1 MINLSKNNSQLGT
14 EKISTLLLKL
24 SLPATIGMLVNA
36 LYNIVDTIFVG
47 QWVGLEAIGGLAIA
61 FPIQMLIMAFAQM
74 IGIGSA
80 SVISRNLGENNIEK
94 AEHVAGN
101 SFLAI
106 LVLSIFFV
114 TFGLTFTVPILKAFG
129 ATTTLLPYAKDYI
142 SIIFIG
148 SIFFSFTVSSNNLVR
163 SEGNAKVAMI
173 SMLLGAGLNILLDPI
188 FIKVLDLGIKGAA
201 LATIISQFASFIY
214 LLIYLYSG
222 KSILK
227 IKLHHIKPKI
237 SILKEI
243 ISMGLAPFARQV
255 AGSIVAIILNNSLK
269 VYGGDLQISIL
280 GIINRITMMLYM
292 PLFGIAQGLQ
302 PIVGFNYGAKK
313 SGRIK
318 EVIKLALITTTTL
331 ASIGFIIS
339 QSIPEL
345 IMRIFNNDPQ
355 LTQNGAVVLRIV
367 VTVLPLVGLQIVGST
382 VFQSIGKAV
391 PALILSLSRQ
401 VLFFIPLA
409 LILPRFIGIMGI
421 WISFP
426 LADLSSSIVTGV
438 MLKKELKNIHTDLK
452 ISTYM

>member
-1 MINLSKNNSQLGT
+1 MSKNNSQLGT
-14 EKISTLLLKL
+14 EKISKLLLKL
-24 SLPATIGMLVNA
+24 SLPATIGMLVTA
-36 LYNIVDTIFVG
+36 LYNIIDTIFVG
-47 QWVGLEAIGGLAIA
+47 QWVSLDAIGGLAIA

-106 LVLSIFFV
+106 SVLSIFFV
-114 TFGLTFTVPILKAFG
+114 TFGLAFTEPILKVFG
-129 ATTTLLPYAKDYI
+129 ATNTLLPYAKDYI

-148 SIFFSFTVSSNNLVR
+148 SVFFSFTVSSNNLVR
-163 SEGNAKVAMI
+163 AEGNAKVAMI
-173 SMLLGAGLNILLDPI
+173 SMLLGAGINILLDPI

-201 LATIISQFASFIY
+201 LATIISQFASFTY
-214 LLIYLYSG
+214 LIIYLYSG
-222 KSILK
+222 KTLLK
-227 IKLHHIKPKI
+227 VKLHHIKPKI
-237 SILKEI
+237 SIIKEI
-243 ISMGLAPFARQV
+243 VSMGLAPFSRQV

-269 VYGGDLQISIL
+269 IYGGASVDLQISIL

-302 PIVGFNYGAKK
+302 PIVGFNYGAKN

-331 ASIGFIIS
+331 ASMGFIVS

-345 IMRIFNNDPQ
+345 IMKIFNDDPQ
-355 LTQNGAVVLRIV
+355 LTQTGSVVLRIAV
-367 VTVLPLVGLQIVGST
+367 AMLPLIGLQMVGST
-382 VFQSIGKAV
+382 VFQSIGKAL

-401 VLFFIPLA
+401 VLFFIPLV
-409 LILPRFIGIMGI
+409 LILPRFMGIMGI

-426 LADLSSSIVTGV
+426 IADLSSAIVTGI
-438 MLKKELKNIHTDLK
+438 MLKKELKNIPIDLK
-452 ISTYM
+452 IST

>member
-1 MINLSKNNSQLGT
+1 MITLSKNNSQLGN

-74 IGIGSA
+74 IGIGAA

-106 LVLSIFFV
+106 LVLSVFFV
-114 TFGLTFTVPILKAFG
+114 TFGLIFTEPILKVFG
-129 ATTTLLPYAKDYI
+129 ATTSLLPYAKDYI

-163 SEGNAKVAMI
+163 AEGNAKVAMV
-173 SMLLGAGLNILLDPI
+173 SMLLGAVLNILLDPI
-188 FIKVLDLGIKGAA
+188 FIKVFDLGIKGAA
-201 LATIISQFASFIY
+201 LATIISQFVSFTY
-214 LLIYLYSG
+214 LLIYLFSG
-222 KSILK
+222 KSLLK

-237 SILKEI
+237 NILKEI
-243 ISMGLAPFARQV
+243 VSMGLAPFARQV

-269 VYGGDLQISIL
+269 IYGGDLQISIL

-313 SGRIK
+313 SIRIK
-318 EVIKLALITTTTL
+318 QAIKLALIITTSL

-345 IMRIFNNDPQ
+345 IMKIFNDDPQ
-355 LTQNGAVVLRIV
+355 LTQDGAVVLRIAV
-367 VTVLPLVGLQIVGST
+367 AMLPLVGLQIVGST
-382 VFQSIGKAV
+382 IFQSIGKAL

-401 VLFFIPLA
+401 VLFFIPLV

-426 LADLSSSIVTGV
+426 LADLSSAIVTGI
-438 MLKKELKNIHTDLK
+438 MLKKELKNITIDLK
-452 ISTYM
+452 TST